1 MKKILTILL
10 ILLASTEAFAG
21 AIRIFG
27 HIVDTDNRSVE
38 AVNVYSGAGAD
49 IVGTASN
56 RNGFYELVLDYQ
68 DTIVMT
74 YSMVGYTTIQQRII
88 KPQEVT
94 QINVEMAT
102 DAQWLEEVEIRGQKR
117 QVGTMDIVHG
127 EATRMMPDATGGS
140 IESILITFAGVN
152 QNNEL
157 SSQYNVRGGT
167 FDENV
172 VYVNG
177 LEIHRPL
184 LYRSGQQEGLSFVNP
199 YMVQEVRFSAG
210 GFDARYGD
218 KMSSVLDITYKRPT
232 AFEANL
238 TASLL
243 GASFYFGHGN
253 ERFSQ
258 MHGVR
263 YKTSRYML
271 GATSASGNYNPT
283 YVDYQTMLSWAL
295 ARRGSQRVSRDW
307 RMSLLANISL
317 NDYEF
322 QPDAYSESWGGMDN
336 TETLDI
342 FYEGQEK
349 DRFVTLYGAL
359 GARGHVSPEV
369 ELGFNISGF
378 YANERENY
386 DITGEY
392 VISGSDAF
400 GTGAYH
406 EHARNLLR
414 EGVVIANHTG
424 NWKRGANNLEWGA
437 SVQGEFISDRVSEW
451 QRRDSAGYSIP
462 TTSTDLAMFYAMRGQ
477 SDMRSVR
484 AQAYIQ
490 NTHEWNTPSGKW
502 ILTAGARL
510 QYWSKNREWLP
521 SPRASVT
528 WYPGWKRDFA
538 FRLATGL
545 YYQAPFYKE
554 LRDTITDGGVTRI
567 TLNDSIRAQRSVHA
581 LAGFDYYFRAGA
593 RPFKLSLEA
602 YYKHIDRMES
612 YTVENVRVQ
621 YSGRNDARGY
631 TVGADLKL
639 YGEMVPGADS
649 WISLGWMHS
658 RMRIFDQNQGQF
670 VWLPSPQEQR
680 FNLSLFFQDYIPRF
694 PQLRFHIK
702 AIFSENLPF
711 ALPRRIETIQH
722 AKMSF
727 YKRIDLGAT
736 YHFDRKT
743 TRFMRRPSAKH
754 IRQWDIG
761 LEVFNIVGWN
771 NVSSYF
777 WLSDTQGHLH
787 RSPNYLTGRRVNL
800 KISIDFQ

>member
-1 MKKILTILL
+1 MQRLLVILL
-10 ILLASTEAFAG
+10 LALNCSYVAAKP
-21 AIRIFG
+21 IRIFG
-27 HIVDTDNRSVE
+27 YVVDTDNRSIE
-38 AVNVYSGAGAD
+38 AVNAYSGEGAD
-49 IVGTASN
+49 IVGTATN
-56 RNGFYELVLDYQ
+56 KNGFYELVLDYA
-68 DTIVMT
+68 DTISMT
-74 YSMVGYTTIQQRII
+74 YSMVGYTTVRQRII

-94 QINVEMAT
+94 QINVELAT
-102 DAQWLEEVEIRGQKR
+102 DEQWLDEVEIRGQRK

-199 YMVQEVRFSAG
+199 YMVENVSFSAG
-210 GFDARYGD
+210 GYDARYGD

-232 AFEANL
+232 TFEANL

-243 GASFYFGHGN
+243 GASFYFGHGG

-258 MHGVR
+258 MHGIR

-271 GATSASGNYNPT
+271 GATSASGNYNPS
-283 YVDYQTMLSWAL
+283 YVDYQTMMSWSL
-295 ARRGSQRVSRDW
+295 TRRKNERCTRDW

-317 NDYEF
+317 NDYSF
-322 QPDAYSESWGGMDN
+322 RPDSYSESWGGTDN
-336 TETLDI
+336 TQTLDI
-342 FYEGQEK
+342 FYDGQEK
-349 DRFVTLYGAL
+349 DRFVTAFGAI

-369 ELGFNISGF
+369 ELGFDLSGF
-378 YANERENY
+378 YANERENF

-392 VISGSDAF
+392 VIEGAHAF

-406 EHARNLLR
+406 EHARNYLQ
-414 EGVVIANHTG
+414 EGVITAAHSG
-424 NWKRGANNLEWGA
+424 SWKRGSNLLNWGI
-437 SVQGEFISDRVSEW
+437 SVQGEFITDRVSEW
-451 QRRDSAGYSIP
+451 QRRDSAGYTVP
-462 TTSTDLAMFYAMRGQ
+462 TTSTDLQMFYALRGQ
-477 SDMRSVR
+477 SDMRTVR
-484 AQAYIQ
+484 TQAYIQ
-490 NTHEWNTPSGKW
+490 NTHEWNTNSGKW
-502 ILTAGARL
+502 ILTTGARL
-510 QYWSKNREWLP
+510 QYWSGNREWLP

-538 FRLATGL
+538 FRIATGL

-567 TLNDSIRAQRSVHA
+567 SLNDSIRAQRSVHA
-581 LAGFDYYFRAGA
+581 VAGFDYYFRAGA

-631 TVGADLKL
+631 TVGADFKI

-649 WISLGWMHS
+649 WVSIGWMHS
-658 RMRIFDQNQGQF
+658 RMRLNDHPEYG
-670 VWLPSPQEQR
+670 WLPSPQEQR

-702 AIFSENLPF
+702 AIFAENLPF
-711 ALPRRIETIQH
+711 AQPRRIETIQH

-727 YKRIDLGAT
+727 YKRVDIGAT
-736 YHFDRKT
+736 YQFDRKT

-754 IRQWDIG
+754 IKQWNIG

-777 WLSDTQGHLH
+777 WLTDAHNNLF